1 VWVAQLSGEQVVAV
15 DLHMSFL
22 NVVPGRACGVRQ
34 ARLVVRMS
42 MKALGFCDES
52 FDVIWSEGAVYI
64 AGSEAGLR
72 DWLREYYGPM
82 AARIASLREK
92 YRGDRETLQQLD
104 AEEDEIEIYRR
115 YSEWYGYVFYVMQKQ
130 RSKFNAATNKKG
142 SRHR

>member
-1 VWVAQLSGEQVVAV
+1 
-15 DLHMSFL
+15 M
-22 NVVPGRACGVRQ
+22 PI
-34 ARLVVRMS
+34 
-42 MKALGFCDES
+42 KALGFCDES

-115 YSEWYGYVFYVMQKQ
+115 YSEWYGYVFYVMQK
-130 RSKFNAATNKKG
+130 
-142 SRHR
+142 